1 MKGHVPAGA
10 DVRRPGRPREAAG
23 FEAGS
28 ARGRSGQPQ
37 APLPSFLCPPPRAQR
52 AARNHPP
59 QPLPWPRCSQHSC
72 PPVGEVHLQT
82 LRTDTQ
88 ASDPP
93 APSPPP
99 SLEEEGGTPAVQPLP
114 GPLAQHCSPFSTAP
128 TPPGH
133 SHCHCLGASL
143 PHPLLRIHS
152 HLHPPLRRGPPR
164 TPHRGQFPS

>member
-1 MKGHVPAGA
+1 MCQRVQTCGAQGAPGKLPALRQGAPGA
-10 DVRRPGRPREAAG
+10 DLASLRPPSPAS
-23 FEAGS
+23 S
-28 ARGRSGQPQ
+28 APHPGLSE
-37 APLPSFLCPPPRAQR
+37 LPATT
-52 AARNHPP
+52 PP